1 MNWHSKLFLL
11 SKSRENGITIS
22 NDSVIDEVTFISVK
36 GNAFNQET
44 K

>member
-1 MNWHSKLFLL
+1 LAFKNFSYYPN
-11 SKSRENGITIS
+11 RENGITIS